1 MPRTIAVYGS
11 SFNPPGLHHRRVAEE
26 LRRRFDSV
34 VIVPCGPRP
43 DKPSVDDT
51 DPVYRAAMV
60 DMAFRT
66 TGAEVDLFDL
76 EHAVFTRT
84 HELESR
90 YADRGDVWHVIRS
103 DLVCGGS
110 RRQSP
115 IHLTWHHGQR
125 VWEELKFIVI
135 VPEGHEVHSND
146 LPPKHRL
153 LRLPV
158 NPHDDPLRE
167 KIYRSEPV
175 GHLLEPRVAQFITRR
190 GLYQG
195 RIPRRASRWKC
206 EDPRLMIVHDDRNA
220 RAREWTDR
228 LRPFESLKDPNCIV
242 VLGGDGTMLHAIQRH
257 WRLRV
262 PFLGINA
269 GHLGFLL
276 NDAERMLV
284 DPFPPQPI
292 ILRHMP
298 LLYVEMQLPDGS
310 WRGGLTFNDAW
321 VERFSGQT
329 AWLQISID
337 GQVRLAKV
345 VCDGVLLSTAA
356 GSTAYAR
363 AMGATPLL
371 ADTPAWLIVGSNVM
385 QPMHW
390 KSALLSLDA
399 TVEVRNLDPEKRP
412 VTGYLYGVGLGEVRA
427 MRARVSRIA
436 AVELAFHPEHDVT
449 EKITRIQFPVCD
461 P

>member
-1 MPRTIAVYGS
+1 
-11 SFNPPGLHHRRVAEE
+11 
-26 LRRRFDSV
+26 
-34 VIVPCGPRP
+34 
-43 DKPSVDDT
+43 
-51 DPVYRAAMV
+51 V
-60 DMAFRT
+60 DMGFRSS
-66 TGAEVDLFDL
+66 GVEVDLFDL
-76 EHAVFTRT
+76 EHNVFTRT
-84 HELESR
+84 HDLQAR
-90 YADRGDVWHVIRS
+90 YAERGDVWHVVRS
-103 DLVCGGS
+103 DMVANGG
-110 RRQSP
+110 RRQSA
-115 IHLTWHHGQR
+115 IQLTWHHGPK

-135 VPEGHEVHSND
+135 VPEGHEVNAGD
-146 LPPKHRL
+146 LPPKHRV

-167 KIYRSEPV
+167 RLIRSEPV
-175 GHLLEPRVAQFITRR
+175 GHLLDARVAQFIARR

-195 RIPRRASRWKC
+195 RLPRRASRWKC
-206 EDPRLMIVHDDRNA
+206 DDPRLMIVHDERNQ
-220 RAREWTDR
+220 RAREWAQR
-228 LRPFESLKDPNCIV
+228 LRPFENARDPNCIV
-242 VLGGDGTMLHAIQRH
+242 ALGGDGTMLHAIQRH

-276 NDAERMLV
+276 NDHERMMV
-284 DPFPPQPI
+284 DEFPPQPLV
-292 ILRHMP
+292 LRHMP
-298 LLYVEMQLPDGS
+298 LLFVEMQSADGA
-310 WRGGLTFNDAW
+310 WHGGLTFNDAW
-321 VERFSGQT
+321 IERSTGQT
-329 AWLQISID
+329 AWLEVKID
-337 GQVRLAKV
+337 GQVRLSKV

-399 TVEVRNLDPEKRP
+399 TIEVRNLAPDKRP
-412 VTGYLYGVGLGEVRA
+412 LAGYLYGVALGEVQA

-436 AVELAFHPEHDVT
+436 AVELAFHPDHDVT
-449 EKITRIQFPVCD
+449 EKITRIQFPACE